1 VSLSTVERARLARAV
16 AAGAVQT
23 AGVARL
29 SPGHGVEAATYYP
42 GGKIQGV
49 IVRDDGSVEVH
60 VVLAALPVADVVE
73 RVQRSVEEG
82 AGAGY
87 GGQPRVARVDV
98 VVEDLML
105 DHLPEHP
112 AVAGA
117 SAAHGNAP
125 MDRGAWPS

>member
-1 VSLSTVERARLARAV
+1 VSLSSVERARLARAV
-16 AAGAVQT
+16 TAGAVQT

-60 VVLAALPVADVVE
+60 VVIVALPVASVVE
-73 RVQRSVEEG
+73 CVQRSVKE
-82 AGAGY
+82 AVLAGY
-87 GGQPRVARVDV
+87 AVEPRVDV
-98 VVEDLML
+98 VVEDLIL

-117 SAAHGNAP
+117 STAHGYAP

>member
-1 VSLSTVERARLARAV
+1 MSLSTLERAGLARAV
-16 AAGAVQT
+16 AAGVVKT

-82 AGAGY
+82 ARAGC
-87 GGQPRVARVDV
+87 GGQPRVCRVDV

-105 DHLPEHP
+105 DRLPEHP
-112 AVAGA
+112 ALVGG
-117 SAAHGNAP
+117 SPAHGHAP
-125 MDRGAWPS
+125 LDHGAWPS